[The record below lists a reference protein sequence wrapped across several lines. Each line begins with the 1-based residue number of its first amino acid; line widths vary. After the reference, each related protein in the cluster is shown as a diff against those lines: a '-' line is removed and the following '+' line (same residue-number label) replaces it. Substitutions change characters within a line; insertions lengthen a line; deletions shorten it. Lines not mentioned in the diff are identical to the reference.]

1 MSQAP
6 QGPPPQGN
14 AAQGQAAPDQA
25 PLGPAV
31 QGQTPLGRAI
41 PGQAAQ
47 GQAPQRRSPQGQS
60 PQGQSPAGFWAQ
72 AAADPGRPVLIAPDG
87 EEWTAGRLHA
97 ETNRLVHGLRAA
109 GLERG
114 DAFAVVLPNSVEFLT
129 AYLAATQAGFYL
141 VPVNHHLVGPEIAW
155 IVSDSGAKV
164 LIAHERFADTARAA
178 ADEAELPESRRYAV
192 GTVEGFRP
200 YAELLDGQPES
211 APGDRTLGWVMNY
224 TSGTT
229 GRPRGIRRPLPGKLP
244 EESYLGGFLGIFGIR
259 PFDDNVHLVC
269 SPLYHTAVL
278 QFAGASLHIGHRLV
292 LMDKWTPEE
301 MLRVIDA
308 HRCTHTHMVPTQ
320 FHRLLALPEEVRA
333 RYDVSSMR
341 HAIHGA
347 APCPDHVKRAM
358 IEWWGEC
365 VEEYYAASEGGGAFA
380 TAEDWLKKPGTVGRA
395 WPISEL
401 AVFDDDGNR
410 LPPGELGT
418 VYMKM
423 STGGFSYHKDEGKT
437 RKNRIGDFFT
447 VGDLGLI
454 DEEGY
459 LFLRDR
465 KIDLIISGGVNIY
478 PAEIEAALLTH
489 PAVADAAAF
498 GIPHDDWGEEVKAV
512 VEPAPGFTPGP
523 VLAEEILA
531 HCARRLAGYKR
542 PKSVDF
548 TETMPRDPNGKLY
561 KRRLREPYWEG
572 RARTV

>member
-1 MSQAP
+1 MSDSAQ
-6 QGPPPQGN
+6 PPN
-14 AAQGQAAPDQA
+14 
-25 PLGPAV
+25 
-31 QGQTPLGRAI
+31 
-41 PGQAAQ
+41 
-47 GQAPQRRSPQGQS
+47 
-60 PQGQSPAGFWAQ
+60 GFWAQ
-72 AAADPGRPVLIAPDG
+72 AAADPDRVVLTAPDG
-87 EEWTAGRLHA
+87 EHWTAGRLHGA
-97 ETNRLVHGLRAA
+97 VNQLVHGLRAA

-114 DAFAVVLPNSVEFLT
+114 DAFAVVLPNGVEFFT
-129 AYLAATQAGFYL
+129 AYLAASQAGFYL

-155 IVSDSGAKV
+155 IVADSGAKV
-164 LIAHERFADTARAA
+164 LIAHERFADAATAA
-178 ADEAELPESRRYAV
+178 ADEAKLAGSHRYAV
-192 GTVEGFRP
+192 GEVAGFRP
-200 YAELLDGQPES
+200 YGQLLDGQSASVPE
-211 APGDRTLGWVMNY
+211 GRTLGWVMNY

-229 GRPRGIRRPLPGKLP
+229 GRPRGIRRPLSGKLP
-244 EESYLGGFLGIFGIR
+244 EESYLGGFLGIFGIK

-278 QFAGASLHIGHRLV
+278 QFAGASLHIGHPLV

-301 MLRVIDA
+301 MLRLIDA
-308 HRCTHTHMVPTQ
+308 YRCTHTHMVPTQ
-320 FHRLLALPEEVRA
+320 FHRLLALPDEVRA
-333 RYDVSSMR
+333 RYDVSSLR

-358 IEWWGEC
+358 IEWWGSC

-401 AVFDDDGNR
+401 AVFDDDGER
-410 LPPGELGT
+410 LPPGQLGT

-423 STGGFSYHKDEGKT
+423 STGGFSYHKDETKT

-447 VGDLGLI
+447 VGDLGYL
-454 DEEGY
+454 DEDGY

-465 KIDLIISGGVNIY
+465 KIDMIISGGVNIY

-498 GIPHDDWGEEVKAV
+498 GIPHADWGEEVKAV
-512 VEPAPGFTPGP
+512 VEAAPGHEPGDA
-523 VLAEEILA
+523 LAADILA
-531 HCARRLAGYKR
+531 HCEERLAGYKR

-548 TETMPRDPNGKLY
+548 IAAMPRDPNGKLY

-572 RARTV
+572 HERAM

>member
-1 MSQAP
+1 MTKDV
-6 QGPPPQGN
+6 PPPN
-14 AAQGQAAPDQA
+14 
-25 PLGPAV
+25 
-31 QGQTPLGRAI
+31 
-41 PGQAAQ
+41 
-47 GQAPQRRSPQGQS
+47 
-60 PQGQSPAGFWAQ
+60 GFWAQ
-72 AAADPGRPVLIAPDG
+72 AAADPGRTVLIAPDG

-97 ETNRLVHGLRAA
+97 ASNRLVHGLRAA

-114 DAFAVVLPNSVEFLT
+114 DAFAVVLPNGVEFFT
-129 AYLAATQAGFYL
+129 AYLAASQAGFYL

-155 IVSDSGAKV
+155 IVADSGAKV
-164 LIAHERFADTARAA
+164 LIAHERFAAAARQA
-178 ADEAELPESRRYAV
+178 ADEAALPEARRYAV
-192 GTVEGFRP
+192 GDAPGFRP
-200 YAELLDGQPES
+200 YGELLDGRPDS
-211 APGDRTLGWVMNY
+211 APADRTLGWVMNY

-229 GRPRGIRRPLPGKLP
+229 GRPRGIRRPLPGTAP
-244 EESYLGGFLGIFGIR
+244 EDAHLGGFLAIFGIK
-259 PFDDNVHLVC
+259 PFDGNVHLVC

-278 QFAGASLHIGHRLV
+278 QFAGASLHLGHRVV
-292 LMDKWTPEE
+292 LMDKWTPEG
-301 MLRVIDA
+301 MLALMDE

-320 FHRLLALPEEVRA
+320 FHRLLALPAETRA
-333 RYDVSSMR
+333 AYDVSAMQ

-358 IEWWGEC
+358 IDWWGGC

-410 LPPGELGT
+410 LPAGELGT

-423 STGGFSYHKDEGKT
+423 TTGGFRYHKDEDKT

-447 VGDLGLI
+447 VGDLGYL
-454 DEEGY
+454 DEDGF

-465 KIDLIISGGVNIY
+465 KIDMIISGGVNIY
-478 PAEIEAALLTH
+478 PAEIEAALLAH

-512 VEPAPGFTPGP
+512 VEPADGHHAGP
-523 VLAEEILA
+523 DLAADLLA
-531 HCARRLAGYKR
+531 HCARQLAGYKC

-548 TETMPRDPNGKLY
+548 LAVMPRDPNGKLY
-561 KRRLREPYWEG
+561 KRRLRAPYWEG
-572 RARTV
+572 RERTV

>member
-1 MSQAP
+1 MST
-6 QGPPPQGN
+6 PPN
-14 AAQGQAAPDQA
+14 
-25 PLGPAV
+25 
-31 QGQTPLGRAI
+31 
-41 PGQAAQ
+41 
-47 GQAPQRRSPQGQS
+47 
-60 PQGQSPAGFWAQ
+60 GFWAQ
-72 AAADPGRPVLIAPDG
+72 ATADPGRTVLVAPDG
-87 EEWTAGRLHA
+87 EEWTAGRLHGA
-97 ETNRLVHGLRAA
+97 VNQLVHGLRAA

-114 DAFAVVLPNSVEFLT
+114 DAFAVVLPNGVEFIA
-129 AYLAATQAGFYL
+129 AYLAASQAGFYL

-155 IVSDSGAKV
+155 IVADSGAKV
-164 LIAHERFADTARAA
+164 LIAHERFADAAVAA
-178 ADEAELPESRRYAV
+178 ADEAQLTASHRYAV
-192 GTVEGFRP
+192 GDAPGFRP
-200 YAELLDGQPES
+200 YAELLAGQSGS
-211 APGDRTLGWVMNY
+211 APADRTLGWVMNY

-229 GRPRGIRRPLPGKLP
+229 GRPRGIRRPLSGKLP
-244 EESYLGGFLGIFGIR
+244 EESYLGGFLGIFGIK

-278 QFAGASLHIGHRLV
+278 QFAGAALHIGHPLV
-292 LMDKWTPEE
+292 LMDRWTPEE
-301 MLRVIDA
+301 MLRLIDG

-320 FHRLLALPEEVRA
+320 FHRLLALPERT
-333 RYDVSSMR
+333 RNGYDVSSMR

-380 TAEDWLKKPGTVGRA
+380 TAEDWLKKPGTVGKA

-423 STGGFSYHKDEGKT
+423 STGGFSYHKDESKT
-437 RKNRIGDFFT
+437 KKNRIGDFFT
-447 VGDLGLI
+447 VGDLGIL

-465 KIDLIISGGVNIY
+465 KIDMIISGGVNIY
-478 PAEIEAALLTH
+478 PAEIESALLTH

-512 VEPAPGFTPGP
+512 VEVAEGHAADDA
-523 VLAEEILA
+523 LATEILA
-531 HCARRLAGYKR
+531 HCERHLAGYKR

-548 TETMPRDPNGKLY
+548 IEAMPRDPNGKLY
-561 KRRLREPYWEG
+561 KRRLREPYWAG
-572 RARTV
+572 RERAM